1 MSESG
6 LELPFAI
13 KLEPT
18 LELALELEVKPEVEV
33 EMEMEVKLLK
43 HPPRKGAMEVKGKKV
58 EKAGEGSECGRRL

>member
-33 EMEMEVKLLK
+33 EMEVKLLK
-43 HPPRKGAMEVKGKKV
+43 HPPRKGAMEVKGRKV